1 MGSSYNAVNGRWP
14 SMCYNAPKLM
24 QLNWVDQPN
33 IRDIVE
39 EDLTTSYTNTD
50 LYGVYHSRTHVSNG
64 RKMVMKINLNNSN
77 VKYFISYNAQ
87 KHQNVQTQ
95 MGGDLV
101 LVHKRS
107 GSTGASELVAS
118 LISGHAHFSDEY
130 TISSGNEYITI
141 KVTAANSSIGFATV
155 GVKKSQPRCKD
166 YPNWYYLNS
175 WKEPVDCGY
184 FTYRQTSC
192 NTLSSKTSPSGIRL
206 DEACCACGGGTVR

>member
-1 MGSSYNAVNGRWP
+1 
-14 SMCYNAPKLM
+14 M

-39 EDLTTSYTNTD
+39 EGLTTSYTNTY

-118 LISGHAHFSDEY
+118 LISGHAHFSDEH
-130 TISSGNEYITI
+130 TISSGNEYIII

-155 GVKKSQPRCKD
+155 GVKKSHSTLLQSHSTLLQPQCED

-175 WKEPVDCGY
+175 WNEPINCEY
-184 FTYRQTSC
+184 FTYRQSSC